1 MPWIPLNY
9 WKKKGPALKKK
20 KKAKARAPRYKL
32 MGYDTFSAEWYNLG
46 SYPSETAAQNAAQ
59 EKLKENELHQP
70 SSSSGG
76 QSGIQDQ
83 VHIQQPDGTR
93 YRVYPNV

>member
-1 MPWIPLNY
+1 MPWIPMNH
-9 WKKKGPALKKK
+9 WKKKERALKKR
-20 KKAKARAPRYKL
+20 KAKAPWYKL
-32 MGYDTFSAEWYNLG
+32 LGYDTFSSEWYSLG

-59 EKLKENELHQP
+59 EKLKENERHQP

-83 VHIQQPDGTR
+83 VHIEQPDGTR
-93 YRVYPNV
+93 YRVFPSV